1 MSFTNM
7 KIGARMGAGF
17 GLVLVLVL
25 LVAAF
30 GLIRMS
36 QIQGHLDQV
45 TGDHMVKIKLVGTM
59 RDTLQTVAISVR
71 NLVLLTDD
79 GAMEAEAKRIQAER
93 TQYAEASRKLAAKE
107 SGVVVFSWLV
117 RIVAARAK
125 TDTLLDKT
133 MGYALGNP
141 IAATQVLVG
150 EARPAQE
157 QWIKAL
163 DDMAGLQEKGSAR
176 AVADAE
182 AAYASARV
190 FMLFMMVLS
199 LGLGSLAAWLITRSI
214 STPIKHAVK
223 LARIV
228 STGDL
233 TQRIDIHST
242 DEVGQLMQAL
252 KDMNASLV
260 FFVGLVCLCFV
271 SFVVVS

>member
-36 QIQGHLDQV
+36 QIQGHLDQA

-93 TQYAEASRKLAAKE
+93 PLYAEASRKLAAMVTGEEEK
-107 SGVVVFSWLV
+107 SRLA
-117 RIVAARAK
+117 RKVAARA
-125 TDTLLDKT
+125 TTANLLDKAI
-133 MGYALGNP
+133 GYAHVNP

-157 QWIKAL
+157 QWIKSL
-163 DDMAGLQEKGSAR
+163 YDKSGRQELGSAR
-176 AVADAE
+176 AVSDAE
-182 AAYASARV
+182 AAYA
-190 FMLFMMVLS
+190 
-199 LGLGSLAAWLITRSI
+199 
-214 STPIKHAVK
+214 
-223 LARIV
+223 
-228 STGDL
+228 
-233 TQRIDIHST
+233 
-242 DEVGQLMQAL
+242 
-252 KDMNASLV
+252 
-260 FFVGLVCLCFV
+260 
-271 SFVVVS
+271 